1 MPHSP
6 TKDRI
11 FAAGH
16 FSLVLRAGC
25 CTLLVA
31 GAAAAAGQRTAPPQ
45 EPAPAVRLVSAE
57 QGRKIAAA
65 ALDRDEPLRGAQDCS
80 HLVQQ
85 IYSVAGY
92 EYPYASSFDLYA
104 GNGNFRRVKHAQAG
118 DLVTWPGHVGIV
130 VDARHHSFYSL
141 VRSGLQSQDYLSPY
155 WRSRGR
161 PRFYRY
167 VVAAN
172 SEVETAK
179 VAQPAP
185 HSAENSSR
193 RSSAVPTDVRAEA
206 RDANAREAD
215 PKPTAEEASMR
226 STMPPA
232 RESSSARAPS
242 SAKEPSS
249 LAVSEPVLTRILV
262 TSEQRRPTNS
272 EAYDKIL
279 ELSSPAVS
287 TLRGAEAFHA
297 KTPIVILDELQV
309 ERVETKRDKGS
320 VHLQIDSHVRIAD
333 DGVEFKHRREK
344 ARWELRRDQSGWMV
358 IAPADRSYVTRD
370 VAVRELAAN
379 LAEMTQSEAAA
390 NHDES
395 VIAQEA
401 RIANLLSALLQ
412 N

>member
-1 MPHSP
+1 
-6 TKDRI
+6 
-11 FAAGH
+11 
-16 FSLVLRAGC
+16 
-25 CTLLVA
+25 
-31 GAAAAAGQRTAPPQ
+31 
-45 EPAPAVRLVSAE
+45 VRLVSAE

-92 EYPYASSFDLYA
+92 EYSYASSFDLYA

-167 VVAAN
+167 VVDAN
-172 SEVETAK
+172 SDVETAK

-185 HSAENSSR
+185 RSAENSSR
-193 RSSAVPTDVRAEA
+193 RSGAASTEVRAEA

-215 PKPTAEEASMR
+215 TKSTTEEASMR
-226 STMPPA
+226 SAMPPA
-232 RESSSARAPS
+232 REPSSARAPS
-242 SAKEPSS
+242 SVG
-249 LAVSEPVLTRILV
+249 VSEPVPTRILV
-262 TSEQRRPTNS
+262 TSEQRRPTTA

-309 ERVETKRDKGS
+309 ERVETKRDKGW

-333 DGVEFKHRREK
+333 DGVEFKRRREK
-344 ARWELRRDQSGWMV
+344 ARWELRRDESGWAV

-370 VAVRELAAN
+370 AAVRELAAN

-412 N
+412 K

>member
-1 MPHSP
+1 M
-6 TKDRI
+6 
-11 FAAGH
+11 
-16 FSLVLRAGC
+16 GC
-25 CTLLVA
+25 WAIALCAIPASAQQST
-31 GAAAAAGQRTAPPQ
+31 GQRDA
-45 EPAPAVRLVSAE
+45 APAVRLVSAE

-167 VVAAN
+167 IVAPN

-179 VAQPAP
+179 LAQPAP
-185 HSAENSSR
+185 RSAENSSR
-193 RSSAVPTDVRAEA
+193 RSSAASTEVRAEA

-215 PKPTAEEASMR
+215 TKSTTEDASMR
-226 STMPPA
+226 STMPPV
-232 RESSSARAPS
+232 RAPS
-242 SAKEPSS
+242 SAII
-249 LAVSEPVLTRILV
+249 SEPVLASVLV
-262 TSEQRRPTNS
+262 TSEQRRPTTA

-279 ELSSPAVS
+279 QLSSPAAS
-287 TLRGAEAFHA
+287 TLRGSEAFHA

-309 ERVETKRDKGS
+309 ERVETKRDKGW

-333 DGVEFKHRREK
+333 DGVEFKRRREK
-344 ARWELRRDQSGWMV
+344 ARWELRRDESGWV
-358 IAPADRSYVTRD
+358 VTAPADRSYVTRD

-412 N
+412 K

>member
-1 MPHSP
+1 MPHSR
-6 TKDRI
+6 TRNRV
-11 FAAGH
+11 FAAH
-16 FSLVLRAGC
+16 QFSLILRAAC
-25 CTLLVA
+25 CATALCA
-31 GAAAAAGQRTAPPQ
+31 GAAAASAQRTGPQQEAAPP
-45 EPAPAVRLVSAE
+45 VRLVSAE

-104 GNGNFRRVKHAQAG
+104 GNDNFRRVKHAQPG

-130 VDARHHSFYSL
+130 VDPKRHSFYSL

-167 VVAAN
+167 LVDAN
-172 SEVETAK
+172 SEMETAK
-179 VAQPAP
+179 AAQPAP
-185 HSAENSSR
+185 RSGESSPR
-193 RSSAVPTDVRAEA
+193 RSSAASAEVRAEA

-215 PKPTAEEASMR
+215 PKPATEEASMR

-232 RESSSARAPS
+232 RVASG
-242 SAKEPSS
+242 
-249 LAVSEPVLTRILV
+249 AVTSERVPTSILV
-262 TSEQRRPTNS
+262 TPEQRRPTAA

-279 ELSSPAVS
+279 ELSSPAES
-287 TLRGAEAFHA
+287 ILRGPEAFHA

-309 ERVETKRDKGS
+309 ERVETKRDKGW

-333 DGVEFKHRREK
+333 DGVEFKRRREK
-344 ARWELRRDQSGWMV
+344 ARWELRRDQSGWVV
-358 IAPADRSYVTRD
+358 IAPADRSYVTRE

-412 N
+412 K

>member
-16 FSLVLRAGC
+16 FSLVLRAAC

-130 VDARHHSFYSL
+130 VDAKRHSFYSL

-167 VVAAN
+167 VVDAN

-185 HSAENSSR
+185 RSIENSSR
-193 RSSAVPTDVRAEA
+193 RSSAASTEARAEA
-206 RDANAREAD
+206 RDANARDAD
-215 PKPTAEEASMR
+215 PKPTTEEASMR

-232 RESSSARAPS
+232 RPPS
-242 SAKEPSS
+242 SAV
-249 LAVSEPVLTRILV
+249 VSERVPATILI
-262 TSEQRRPTNS
+262 TAEQRRPTAA
-272 EAYDKIL
+272 EAHDKIL
-279 ELSSPAVS
+279 ELSSPAAS

-297 KTPIVILDELQV
+297 NPAIVILDELQV
-309 ERVETKRDKGS
+309 ERVETKRDKGW
-320 VHLQIDSHVRIAD
+320 VHLQIDSHVCIAD

-344 ARWELRRDQSGWMV
+344 ARWELRRDQSGWIV

-395 VIAQEA
+395 VVAQEA
-401 RIANLLSALLQ
+401 RIVNLLSALLQ
-412 N
+412 K